1 MEKAEYSL
9 DERIAP
15 PGCCIVII
23 GMAGAGKTTIGQE
36 LAKLTGKPQLDTD
49 FIIEAHYGTDL
60 QSITEKIG
68 KEEFL
73 DLESAIIGRLN
84 LKDCVVSTG
93 GSVVYREA
101 AVRRLKTLGPVVYVR
116 VAMPVILER
125 IARRP
130 RRGLAINPGQTLE
143 ELYAER
149 AALYEAAAD
158 ITVDGGEAPA
168 AFYAGE
174 IARRLAGG

>member
-1 MEKAEYSL
+1 
-9 DERIAP
+9 
-15 PGCCIVII
+15 
-23 GMAGAGKTTIGQE
+23 MAGAGKTTVGRE
-36 LAKLTGKPQLDTD
+36 LAGITGKPQLDTD
-49 FIIEAHYGTDL
+49 LIIEAWYGTDL
-60 QSITEKIG
+60 QSITERMG

-73 DLESAIIGRLN
+73 DLESAIICRLQ

-101 AVRRLKTLGPVVYVR
+101 AVRRLKTLGPVVYLR
-116 VAMPVILER
+116 VALPVILER

-130 RRGLAINPGQTLE
+130 LRGLAINPGQTLE

-158 ITVDGGEAPA
+158 ITVEGGEAPP